1 MNNIYS
7 EFEDKVVR
15 SEFNTVMPVSDL
27 NFNTPNNYTVF
38 KLDHGD
44 SFYNGRIQ
52 YHITGKLVKSDGSA
66 YAANS
71 GVKLV
76 NNFPAF
82 LFRRI
87 ELKKHNFL
95 IDYVDHVGI
104 TSTVKSLVSYP
115 NSSAENLYSSGFL
128 SRFDGGGNFEA
139 LGTLGH
145 LGLGFFDHLQYP
157 MFKGGFE
164 ITFIRAE
171 DNDAILRWTPS
182 GGTEAAAG
190 KVVIES
196 FVLRVPLV
204 EYAPTSKIQLIDK
217 LVSLSGQD
225 GLVYNYLQWQ
235 CIEKNGV
242 VGTNFN
248 FDITNAYR
256 NVFNPKF
263 IIIGLQKARSND
275 QKKNP
280 SGFDSENIK
289 NVSVKI
295 NKDVYPQELINLD
308 ITNGKHRVLYDMYQN
323 FRRVTTGQENSY
335 LNEANF
341 IEKYPLMVIDTSLH
355 PVNIDRSKNDIMVQ
369 LDFVNAL
376 AAESN
381 IAAYVVVVSQTFFS
395 YDITRNL
402 IKMQ

>member
-1 MNNIYS
+1 MNKIYS
-7 EFEDKVVR
+7 EFEDSIVR

-44 SFYNGRIQ
+44 SFYNGRMQ
-52 YHITGKLVKSDGSA
+52 YHITGKLVKSDGTA

-76 NNFPAF
+76 HNFPAF
-82 LFRRI
+82 LFHRI
-87 ELKKHNFL
+87 ELKKHNVL
-95 IDYVDHVGI
+95 IDSVDHVGI
-104 TSTVKSLVSYP
+104 TSTIKSLVSYP
-115 NSSAENLYSSGFL
+115 NNADNLYSSGFL
-128 SRFDGGGNFEA
+128 SRFEGGGNFEA

-164 ITFIRAE
+164 IKFTRAE
-171 DNDAILRWTPS
+171 DNDAIFRWTPT
-182 GGTEAAAG
+182 GGSEAAAG

-204 EYAPTSKIQLIDK
+204 EYSPISKIQLIDK
-217 LVSLSGQD
+217 LVHLSD
-225 GLVYNYLQWQ
+225 KLVYNYLQWQ

-242 VGTNFN
+242 VGSSFN

-256 NVFNPKF
+256 SVFNPKF
-263 IIIGLQKARSND
+263 IIIGLQKARGNN
-275 QKKNP
+275 QKKDP
-280 SGFDSENIK
+280 SQFDSENIK

-308 ITNGKHRVLYDMYQN
+308 IVNGKHRVLYDMYQN
-323 FRRVTTGQENSY
+323 FRRVTAGNDNSY

-341 IEKYPLMVIDTSLH
+341 IDKYPLMVIDTSLH
-355 PVNIDRSKNDIMVQ
+355 PLTIDRSKNNITVQ
-369 LDFVNAL
+369 LDFVNTL
-376 AAESN
+376 AADSN
-381 IAAYVVVVSQTFFS
+381 IVAYVVVVSQASFS
-395 YDITRNL
+395 YDITREL
-402 IKMQ
+402 IMMQ